1 MNISA
6 GKKSVQ
12 QKVTFENMDKST
24 LADVAQ

>member
-6 GKKSVQ
+6 GKKSVH
-12 QKVTFENMDKST
+12 QKATFENMDKST